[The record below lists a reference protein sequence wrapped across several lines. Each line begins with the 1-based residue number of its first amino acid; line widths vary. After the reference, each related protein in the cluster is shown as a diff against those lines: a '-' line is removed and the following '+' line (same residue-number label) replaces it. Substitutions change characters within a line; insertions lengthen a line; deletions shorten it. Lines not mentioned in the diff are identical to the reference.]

1 MMSRW
6 SQLPFLMGSFCAVL
20 CALVVLLF
28 VPLSDEKEPKTD
40 NDKGGGGGQANGK
53 HGNLKPD
60 WAGTA
65 EAKADVHGTD
75 GGEAR
80 PEDVEGGQ
88 GGDEKKSHMAMAAPQ
103 DDALRAP

>member
-1 MMSRW
+1 M
-6 SQLPFLMGSFCAVL
+6 
-20 CALVVLLF
+20 
-28 VPLSDEKEPKTD
+28 
-40 NDKGGGGGQANGK
+40 
-53 HGNLKPD
+53 KPD